1 MQTEEIIGKTVTNIY
16 LLVTME
22 VGGLDRAECF
32 IELDNKYIIDIPYA
46 HSDDIWLKE
55 LNKDAV
61 SLFADLRDYPIYL
74 VNKDNKTVAEIAENY
89 QRQRRNIFNILRKYL
104 FGQDIVIK
112 DYQPY
117 KVEYR
122 ENKLKQIKDRKIVDF
137 IWYDEDNDK
146 GLFLLDNGYL
156 ITETTVAPQGTGLAG
171 LNYFESLENL
181 TERRGNEYLKLTDE
195 KKGSH

>member
-16 LLVTME
+16 SLVTME

-112 DYQPY
+112 DYQAY

-181 TERRGNEYLKLTDE
+181 TESRGDKYLKLTDE
-195 KKGSH
+195 KKGSQ

>member
-74 VNKDNKTVAEIAENY
+74 VNKDNKTVADIAENY

-112 DYQPY
+112 DYQAY

>member
-16 LLVTME
+16 SLVTME

-32 IELDNKYIIDIPYA
+32 IELDNKYFIDIPYA

-112 DYQPY
+112 DYQAY

-156 ITETTVAPQGTGLAG
+156 VTETTVAPQGTGLAG

>member
-16 LLVTME
+16 SLVTMD
-22 VGGLDRAECF
+22 VGGLNRAECF

>member
-74 VNKDNKTVAEIAENY
+74 VNKNNKTVADIAENY